1 MAVEFEVAMIA
12 DHVRELSEK
21 EVLSF
26 FRSVPPD
33 GSVGLMGGWAVTYLL
48 KKRRVDHMG
57 SRDIDVFYNPDR
69 IEYASVSDLIRSSG
83 FSPHSTFRWVKYF
96 DARTG
101 KLISEK
107 ESKLLQY
114 YDLVIVYLDV
124 AAPSPGESLLGRV
137 LDEALLG
144 EVLAG
149 KGEYWPPVHER
160 TSDASVNSWSWFV
173 TIRSLNRRNT
183 TPVRAFLLF
192 LERLRYAVC
201 ERFEDLLKFFLYGFP
216 ALQPVECQDEYPD
229 DWQCDSYDADSGD
242 DDENRRDE
250 RQQDQKGDSF
260 SNVGE

>member
-137 LDEALLG
+137 LDEPLLG
-144 EVLAG
+144 EVFAG
-149 KGEYWPPVHER
+149 KSEYWELENARILMPSADIMVKMKIK
-160 TSDASVNSWSWFV
+160 SVLGRVDNFKREKDLADLVAMLRNVPELWIMEGGFQ
-173 TIRSLNRRNT
+173 NRLRDDLRDSNT
-183 TPVRAFLLF
+183 FALK
-192 LERLRYAVC
+192 ERLAAYSSDGTLVNAAN
-201 ERFEDLLKFFLYGFP
+201 
-216 ALQPVECQDEYPD
+216 ALNVD
-229 DWQCDSYDADSGD
+229 YDVAFDILG
-242 DDENRRDE
+242 RI
-250 RQQDQKGDSF
+250 
-260 SNVGE
+260 